1 MKSSAGLIIA
11 IPFALALL
19 GLISLGALS
28 YQNFADQR
36 DNQRRVEETLVV
48 LDELEDLQSLLQYAL
63 RGASGYLL
71 SGGREFFD
79 LFDWAVIELPSKLD
93 AFRSLKIHN
102 LRQQERLREL
112 APFVAAEISAARNL
126 VVRYERGR
134 LATGAEVAAVSELR
148 SIEGRLES
156 AVAEMRRNEE
166 RLLKDHQALATTHAR
181 KLADLIVAFVS
192 LAVFLV
198 ALTGVALWR
207 DFSARRRF
215 EAALKE
221 SDARNRAMLDTAQ
234 DGIIT
239 IDEGGIV
246 ESLNPAA
253 ERMFG
258 YAAHELTGKRYTIL
272 MPEADRERSERR
284 LAGYIETGR
293 GLIATGQEEVGQRK
307 DGSIFSFEY
316 SVGETRLASGRR
328 FTAIVRDVTRR
339 KRAEQALRESTA
351 KLAQSNR
358 DLESFAAVA
367 AHDLQEPL
375 RKIKTFGERLQ
386 VNCSAALGQQ
396 GSDYLERMVD
406 AAWRMGG
413 LIKDILQL
421 SRVSAAPESIALVD
435 LDKLARDVA
444 ADLGD
449 PLTKSGGRIEI
460 VGLPTIEA
468 DPVQMRQLLQNL
480 IANALKFRRPEIAPL
495 VELSSRHLSMAGETG
510 AIGLHPDGV
519 CQVSVVDNGIGFDEK
534 YLDRI
539 FNPFQRLHGHGQ
551 YAGTGIGL
559 AICRRIVE
567 RHGGTITA
575 RSAPGRGATFLI
587 NLPVKQRSE
596 GSRYGRAA

>member
-1 MKSSAGLIIA
+1 MKLPAGLKIA
-11 IPFALALL
+11 LPFALALL
-19 GLISLGALS
+19 GLVSLATLS

-71 SGGREFFD
+71 SGGREFVE
-79 LFDWAVIELPSKLD
+79 LFDWAVIQLPAQLD

-102 LRQQERLREL
+102 LRQQERLRDL
-112 APFVAAEISAARNL
+112 VPFVAAEISAARKL
-126 VVRYERGR
+126 VLRYERGK
-134 LATGAEVAAVSELR
+134 LATPAEVAAVGELR

-156 AVAEMRRNEE
+156 AVAELRRSEE
-166 RLLKDHQALATTHAR
+166 RLLKEHQSLATTHAR
-181 KLADLIVAFVS
+181 KLSNLIVAFVCF
-192 LAVFLV
+192 AVFLV

-215 EAALKE
+215 ELALKE
-221 SDARNRAMLDTAQ
+221 SDARNRSILDTAQ

-239 IDEGGIV
+239 FDERGILG
-246 ESLNPAA
+246 SLNPAA
-253 ERMFG
+253 EHMFG
-258 YAAHELTGKRYTIL
+258 YAAQELIGKRYTIL
-272 MPEADRERSERR
+272 MPEADPERGERR
-284 LAGYIETGR
+284 LAGYVDTGR

-316 SVGETRLASGRR
+316 SVGETRLSSGRR

-339 KRAEQALRESTA
+339 KRAEQALRESAA

-386 VNCSAALGQQ
+386 VNCSAAIGEQ
-396 GSDYLERMVD
+396 GRDYLERMVD
-406 AAWRMGG
+406 AAGRMGE

-444 ADLGD
+444 ADLD
-449 PLTKSGGRIEI
+449 DRLANSGARIE
-460 VGLPTIEA
+460 VVSLPTIEA

-480 IANALKFRRPEIAPL
+480 IANALKFRQPEVAPV
-495 VELSSRHLSMAGETG
+495 VELSSRYLSMTGETG
-510 AIGLHPDGV
+510 AIERQPDGV
-519 CQVSVVDNGIGFDEK
+519 CQISVVDNGIGFDEK

-539 FNPFQRLHGHGQ
+539 FNPFQRLHRRGQ
-551 YAGTGIGL
+551 YEGTGIGL

>member
-1 MKSSAGLIIA
+1 MKLPAGLKIA
-11 IPFALALL
+11 LPFALALL
-19 GLISLGALS
+19 GLVALGTLS
-28 YQNFADQR
+28 YQNFAGQR

-71 SGGREFFD
+71 SGGREFVE
-79 LFDWAVIELPSKLD
+79 LFDWAVIQLPAELD
-93 AFRSLKIHN
+93 AFRSLKINN
-102 LRQQERLREL
+102 LRQQERLRDL
-112 APFVAAEISAARNL
+112 APFVAAEMSAARNL
-126 VVRYERGR
+126 VLRYERGK
-134 LATGAEVAAVSELR
+134 LATGAEVTAVSELR

-156 AVAEMRRNEE
+156 AVAEMRRSEE
-166 RLLKDHQALATTHAR
+166 RLLKEHQALATTHAR
-181 KLADLIVAFVS
+181 KLSDLIVAFVC

-221 SDARNRAMLDTAQ
+221 SDARNRAILDTAQ

-239 IDEGGIV
+239 FDERGILG
-246 ESLNPAA
+246 SLNPAA

-258 YAAHELTGKRYTIL
+258 YAAQELIGKRYTIL
-272 MPEADRERSERR
+272 IPEADRERGERR
-284 LAGYIETGR
+284 LAGYIDTGR

-316 SVGETRLASGRR
+316 SVGETRLSSGRR

-386 VNCSAALGQQ
+386 VNCSAGIGEQ
-396 GSDYLERMVD
+396 GRDYLERMVD
-406 AAWRMGG
+406 AAGRMGG

-444 ADLGD
+444 ADLD
-449 PLTKSGGRIEI
+449 DRLTNSGARIE
-460 VGLPTIEA
+460 VVSLPTVEA

-480 IANALKFRRPEIAPL
+480 IANALKFRQPEVAPL
-495 VELSSRHLSMAGETG
+495 IELSSRYLSMTGETG
-510 AIGLHPDGV
+510 AIEFQPDGV
-519 CQVSVVDNGIGFDEK
+519 CQISVVDNGIGFDEK

-539 FNPFQRLHGHGQ
+539 FNPFQRLHGRGQ
-551 YAGTGIGL
+551 YEGTGIGL

-575 RSAPGRGATFLI
+575 RSAPGRGAAFLI

-596 GSRYGRAA
+596 GNRYGRAA